1 MTPEPV
7 HVTSGRMAWVRHGLA
22 ARLHGVAIAV
32 LTLSLAVAAV
42 ALLDDARWVGAV
54 MSACWTVGIVVGLVA
69 HRMRTPRWGAG
80 RIAVHDDCLRVEVAG
95 RAVSVLRGDLQVMQW
110 SAAPAEGVW
119 HLELRDHAGDTLRVQ
134 LRSREDGDALLRT
147 TPLDAMGGAS
157 THRFQSVAHQ
167 VVVFVVCWPIVALVV
182 SCLLGLLGQWVESA
196 TGVSLPTGLVLG
208 VWELALLV
216 ASAFV
221 AKGLLPVTL
230 RVGADGI
237 TWDRE
242 FIPFALVHRVSVL
255 GGALRITTVDG
266 RDRRVSAAPP
276 YEHAP
281 TQTADAIEDRRR
293 AWRPHA
299 APPGEP
305 LARHGRS
312 VRSWRDD
319 LTRQARGDGV
329 FRAAALDATA
339 LLDVVEAPGAPPSSR
354 VGAALAAVG
363 HDEELRARVRIA
375 ATACANAP
383 LREALDA
390 VGSDRLDDRLIER
403 VERGERA
410 REAQQRAPAHAPRN
424 RRT

>member
-7 HVTSGRMAWVRHGLA
+7 HVASGRMAWVRHGLA
-22 ARLHGVAIAV
+22 ATLHGVAV
-32 LTLSLAVAAV
+32 TVVTLSLAVAAV
-42 ALLDDARWVGAV
+42 ALFDDTRWVGAAL
-54 MSACWTVGIVVGLVA
+54 SACWIIGIVVGLVA

-80 RIAVHDDCLRVEVAG
+80 RIAVHDDCLRVEIAG
-95 RAVSVLRGDLQVMQW
+95 RGVSVPRGGLQVVRW

-134 LRSREDGDALLRT
+134 LRSREDGDALLRAT
-147 TPLDAMGGAS
+147 ALDAMGGTS
-157 THRFQSVAHQ
+157 MHRFQSVAHQ
-167 VVVFVVCWPIVALVV
+167 VVVFVVYWPIVALVV
-182 SCLLGLLGQWVESA
+182 TCLLGLLGQWVEGA
-196 TGVSLPTGLVLG
+196 TGVSLPTDLVRG
-208 VWELALLV
+208 VWVLALLI

-221 AKGLLPVTL
+221 VKGLRPVTVW
-230 RVGADGI
+230 VGADGI

-242 FIPFALVHRVSVL
+242 FIPFARVNRVSVL
-255 GGALRITTVDG
+255 GGALRVETVDG
-266 RDRRVSAAPP
+266 RDRRFSAAPP

-299 APPGEP
+299 APPCEP

-312 VRSWRDD
+312 ARSWRDD
-319 LTRQARGDGV
+319 LTRHVRGDGV

-339 LLDVVEAPGAPPSSR
+339 LLEVVEAPGAPPSSR
-354 VGAALAAVG
+354 VGAALAVVG
-363 HDEELRARVRIA
+363 LDEERRARVRIA

-390 VGSDRLDDRLIER
+390 VVSDRLDDRHVAR
-403 VERGERA
+403 VERGERE
-410 REAQQRAPAHAPRN
+410 REAQRHAPARAPRN
-424 RRT
+424 RRE